1 VQDQLRHLHE
11 PLSDKIANKH
21 MCRLMMCGGNSELG
35 SVPDTADCAAAA
47 SSSKNRL
54 RESPMVMF
62 CEFITV
68 RDDIIAS
75 DSAFTAS
82 FALAAPYEG
91 AEN

>member
-1 VQDQLRHLHE
+1 
-11 PLSDKIANKH
+11 
-21 MCRLMMCGGNSELG
+21 
-35 SVPDTADCAAAA
+35 
-47 SSSKNRL
+47 
-54 RESPMVMF
+54 MVMF